1 MHLFVKDRYNKL
13 KIEYIKADIP
23 ALPCHLPLSTVMQI
37 QSFLSCPVQTLSC
50 WRRMSTRRR
59 LSLLALA
66 GTHTLRC
73 ANRYS
78 VSLSCLLKKGRG
90 KVLVVPAHNFPFT
103 YNSNMDSHAI
113 NRETERSRVGD
124 RVDCSIGCHS
134 RQSNGG
140 GAGASY
146 ERVIIELL

>member
-1 MHLFVKDRYNKL
+1 
-13 KIEYIKADIP
+13 
-23 ALPCHLPLSTVMQI
+23 
-37 QSFLSCPVQTLSC
+37 
-50 WRRMSTRRR
+50 MSTRRR
-59 LSLLALA
+59 LSLLVLA

-78 VSLSCLLKKGRG
+78 VSLSCLLKKGIG

-103 YNSNMDSHAI
+103 YNSNMDSQAI
-113 NRETERSRVGD
+113 ERRREAEKGD
-124 RVDCSIGCHS
+124 RVDCSIGCYS
-134 RQSNGG
+134 RQSDGG